1 MNRTPFSSTRR
12 FVFLVTALLACAAIA
27 SPASARIGP
36 LKKLKE
42 KVAKKVENQ
51 VAPDASSQ
59 NAAGDKPVFDDV
71 TLPLTDAR
79 IAGILDAFHK
89 SQKITAGRPALV
101 AQRNKAS
108 DERGK
113 LLTKDGEAIQNL
125 RSKRNEVERCYQD
138 GYQAAQDKKSEEYK
152 ARAMSDPAL
161 REKFM
166 KASMEYNAA
175 AAKGDSVAVQKLQA
189 TLFSEMLP
197 SKEDSAAVRKS
208 CGVMPPKSAAEIRSE
223 DLNKQIASIDE
234 EIRKIDEQAQN
245 ESAGMNRQ
253 QWGMALERIQLYLE
267 AKKAK
272 KAPRQF
278 TDEEIQAIEKRLS
291 ELKEAIGS

>member
-1 MNRTPFSSTRR
+1 MNRHPFSSIRR
-12 FVFLVTALLACAAIA
+12 IVLLVTALLAIAAIA
-27 SPASARIGP
+27 SPADARIGP

-42 KVAKKVENQ
+42 KVQKKAETQ

-108 DERGK
+108 DDRGK
-113 LLTKDGEAIQNL
+113 LLDKEGDAIRELQN
-125 RSKRNEVERCYQD
+125 KRQQVETCYHD
-138 GYQAAQDKKSEEYK
+138 GYQAAQDKKGEEYK
-152 ARAMSDPAL
+152 NRAMSDPAL
-161 REKFM
+161 RDKFM
-166 KASMEYNAA
+166 KAAMEYNAA
-175 AAKGDSVAVQKLQA
+175 AARGDTAAAQKVNA
-189 TLFSEMLP
+189 TLIGEVFLT
-197 SKEDSAAVRKS
+197 KEDSAAVRKS
-208 CGVMPPKSAAEIRSE
+208 CGSLPPKSAAEIKSE
-223 DLNKQIASIDE
+223 DLDKQIASIDE
-234 EIRKIDEQAQN
+234 EIRQLDEKVQN

-278 TDEEIQAIEKRLS
+278 TDEEVQAIEKRLS

>member
-1 MNRTPFSSTRR
+1 MHRHPFSSIRR
-12 FVFLVTALLACAAIA
+12 FVFLVLALLACAATA
-27 SPASARIGP
+27 SPADARIGP

-42 KVAKKVENQ
+42 KVQKKAQAQ
-51 VAPDASSQ
+51 VAPDASAQ
-59 NAAGDKPVFDDV
+59 DVAGDKPVFDDV

-79 IAGILDAFHK
+79 IAGILDAFHR

-108 DERGK
+108 DDRGK
-113 LLTKDGEAIQNL
+113 LLDKEGDAIREL
-125 RSKRNEVERCYQD
+125 RNKRQQAETCYQD

-152 ARAMSDPAL
+152 ARALSDPAL
-161 REKFM
+161 RDRFM
-166 KASMEYNAA
+166 KAAMEYNAA
-175 AAKGDSVAVQKLQA
+175 VAKGDTAAAQKLNA
-189 TLFSEMLP
+189 IMMGEMLP

-208 CGVMPPKSAAEIRSE
+208 CGPMPPKSAAETKSE
-223 DLNKQIASIDE
+223 DLDRQVASIDE
-234 EIRKIDEQAQN
+234 QIRKLDEQVQD

>member
-1 MNRTPFSSTRR
+1 MNRHPFSSTRR

-42 KVAKKVENQ
+42 KVQKKAEAQ

-101 AQRNKAS
+101 EKRNKAS
-108 DERGK
+108 DDRGK
-113 LLTKDGEAIQNL
+113 LLDKEGDAIREL
-125 RSKRNEVERCYQD
+125 RNKRQEMETCYHD
-138 GYQAAQDKKSEEYK
+138 GYQKAQDKKAEEYK
-152 ARAMSDPAL
+152 NRAMSDPAL
-161 REKFM
+161 RDKFM
-166 KASMEYNAA
+166 KAAMQYNAA
-175 AAKGDSVAVQKLQA
+175 AAKGDSVAAQKLQG
-189 TLFSEMLP
+189 TLLGEMLP
-197 SKEDSAAVRKS
+197 SKEDSAAVRQA
-208 CGVMPPKSAAEIRSE
+208 CGVMPPKSAAEIKSE
-223 DLNKQIASIDE
+223 DLDKQIASIDE
-234 EIRKIDEQAQN
+234 EIRKLDEQVQN

>member
-1 MNRTPFSSTRR
+1 MNRHPYSSIRR
-12 FVFLVTALLACAAIA
+12 LIFLVAALLACAAVA
-27 SPASARIGP
+27 SPAGAGIGP

-42 KVAKKVENQ
+42 KAQNTVEKQ
-51 VAPDASSQ
+51 VSPDASAQ

-113 LLTKDGEAIQNL
+113 LLDKDGEAIQNL
-125 RSKRNEVERCYQD
+125 RSKRNDVERCYQD
-138 GYQAAQDKKSEEYK
+138 GYRTAQDKKSEEYK
-152 ARAMSDPAL
+152 NRALSDPAL
-161 REKFM
+161 RDKFT
-166 KASMEYNAA
+166 KAAMEYNAA
-175 AAKGDSVAVQKLQA
+175 AAKGDTAAVAKLNA
-189 TLFSEMLP
+189 ILVGEVLP
-197 SKEDSAAVRKS
+197 SKEDSAAVRQS
-208 CGVMPPKSAAEIRSE
+208 CGPMPPKSAAEVKSE
-223 DLNKQIASIDE
+223 ELDKRIASIDE
-234 EIRKIDEQAQN
+234 EIRKIDEQVQN

-291 ELKEAIGS
+291 ELKEAIGN